1 MAHYQRN
8 AVIAS
13 LDARD
18 DALRLG
24 YRQAEPV
31 HAGIDMDGGA
41 ARPAGAAAEHVPFG
55 KFIEIADHGLA
66 VDLRVGVAGV
76 LEEAVEHIDRSR
88 RHRSADHTGFIE
100 GRDEKRLAA
109 GCRKRAGDLRG
120 AAAIGIRLDHPGA
133 FGRNGCLLELAP
145 VATMASRSTVS
156 TPVALASA
164 AAWFASGVSGV
175 LCGMDLGSGAMFMP
189 HFTRQAAAVQPRSR
203 VNSRDPASCR
213 PAQGR

>member
-8 AVIAS
+8 AVIAG

-31 HAGIDMDGGA
+31 HAGIDMNGGA

-76 LEEAVEHIDRSR
+76 LEEAVEHIERSR
-88 RHRSADHTGFIE
+88 WHRSADHTGFIE

-109 GCRKRAGDLRG
+109 GCQKARR
-120 AAAIGIRLDHPGA
+120 
-133 FGRNGCLLELAP
+133 
-145 VATMASRSTVS
+145 
-156 TPVALASA
+156 
-164 AAWFASGVSGV
+164 
-175 LCGMDLGSGAMFMP
+175 
-189 HFTRQAAAVQPRSR
+189 
-203 VNSRDPASCR
+203 R
-213 PAQGR
+213 PARRRSHRHPP